1 MSNVATSAP
10 SDDMESFAA
19 MFEDSLTRKEM
30 RVGEV
35 ITGEVV
41 RVDMNFV
48 VINAGLKRD
57 AREGPRLVG
66 HLWTLFGD
74 VTAPGV
80 LDVLSYAGSLA
91 DEERALLARAVVD
104 LFEEIGG

>member
-1 MSNVATSAP
+1 MLDIDVPDVVGFLAMKLEAKLRLRPTATK
-10 SDDMESFAA
+10 
-19 MFEDSLTRKEM
+19 DSCD
-30 RVGEV
+30 VYAY
-35 ITGEVV
+35 
-41 RVDMNFV
+41 VDLKGV
-48 VINAGLKRD
+48 DVINAGLKRD

-80 LDVLSYAGSLA
+80 LDVLTYAGSLA
-91 DEERALLARAVVD
+91 DEERALLTRAVVD

>member
-48 VINAGLKRD
+48 VINAGLKSESFVALEEFRND
-57 AREGPRLVG
+57 KGEIEAKPGDFVSVCIEALEDG
-66 HLWTLFGD
+66 FGE
-74 VTAPGV
+74 TRGQ
-80 LDVLSYAGSLA
+80 
-91 DEERALLARAVVD
+91 
-104 LFEEIGG
+104 

>member
-48 VINAGLKRD
+48 VINAGLKS
-57 AREGPRLVG
+57 ESFV
-66 HLWTLFGD
+66 
-74 VTAPGV
+74 
-80 LDVLSYAGSLA
+80 
-91 DEERALLARAVVD
+91 AL
-104 LFEEIGG
+104 E